1 MPAIG
6 STSIC
11 GMLRVALRTSAAT
24 SAPSMNSAL
33 ARPSFSKCP
42 RSALVLASF
51 TESASITNMP
61 PSLALA
67 DSACLSASARTFF
80 GRPMAWLRVCG
91 PKERPPPRNRLTRAE
106 PWRAEPVPFWRY
118 IFLPVRVISAR
129 FFTSCVPLCQ
139 LPDDTAVNDV
149 GARLETENSIRH
161 SDRPRFLALEGG
173 DLELHITRPSLVS
186 WQLWACF
193 RPLQR
198 PALLHLWALPAWLR
212 PLRQAWRRAL
222 VRLAQWPAARP
233 RPVRS
238 AARLARHAAQL
249 RRAAARPLWP

>member
-1 MPAIG
+1 MAAI
-6 STSIC
+6 
-11 GMLRVALRTSAAT
+11 MWPEE
-24 SAPSMNSAL
+24 APSTTELIDARRTVARRTGAFLAVHFLTGTRDLRPVLHLVRAAL
-33 ARPSFSKCP
+33 
-42 RSALVLASF
+42 
-51 TESASITNMP
+51 
-61 PSLALA
+61 
-67 DSACLSASARTFF
+67 
-80 GRPMAWLRVCG
+80 
-91 PKERPPPRNRLTRAE
+91 
-106 PWRAEPVPFWRY
+106 
-118 IFLPVRVISAR
+118 
-129 FFTSCVPLCQ
+129 PLCQ

-222 VRLAQWPAARP
+222 LQSLVRLAQWPAARP

-238 AARLARHAAQL
+238 AARLARRAAQL
-249 RRAAARPLWP
+249 RRAAAARPLWP